1 LSLHTFFSGGLLYKG
16 KMSASDYTNL
26 RRYKTQLA
34 CNMLPQC
41 HTNNM
46 SNAVTL
52 SNSGYCNVPSQC
64 VSSTG
69 QIISADLIYCPDTA
83 FTNQKY
89 VTKTVSASFV
99 VPVKDATVG
108 FLVEKR
114 LPFVK
119 NQRISCRIE
128 DNESNYFNGSV
139 LDYDADTG
147 FLSIGAIDNIT
158 GDFSN
163 SVVYKINLIL
173 FDPETMKLK
182 ERMDYL
188 YKYLFQVSLSTTPNY
203 NPALEQ
209 LIYFER
215 RTIDIMFYLFD
226 YDIRGASGY
235 VFSEQYLF
243 NIMTDTLYPSLFDEN
258 ILQVL
263 NFQPNGNPNVLLSN
277 LKNALYEIY
286 IYLFDV
292 NLEQNIWFNPN

>member
-1 LSLHTFFSGGLLYKG
+1 
-16 KMSASDYTNL
+16 MSASDYTNL
-26 RRYKTQLA
+26 RRYRTQMS

-41 HTNNM
+41 HTNST

-89 VTKTVSASFV
+89 VTKTLMPAFV
-99 VPVKDATVG
+99 VPIKDATVG

-119 NQRISCRIE
+119 NQRISCRIA

-163 SVVYKINLIL
+163 TVVYKINLIL

-188 YKYLFQVSLSTTPNY
+188 YKYLFQVSLSATPNY
-203 NPALEQ
+203 NPAFEQ
-209 LIYFER
+209 LVYFER
-215 RTIDIMFYLFD
+215 RTIDLMFYLFD
-226 YDIRGASGY
+226 YDIRITSGY
-235 VFSEQYLF
+235 QFTEEYLF
-243 NIMTDTLYPSLFDEN
+243 NTIMKDTLYPSLFDVD
-258 ILQVL
+258 ISQVL
-263 NFQPNGNPNVLLSN
+263 NFQPNGNPDVPINN
-277 LKNALYEIY
+277 LKNALYEMFK
-286 IYLFDV
+286 YLFEVD
-292 NLEQNIWFNPN
+292 LEQNIWFNPNP

>member
-1 LSLHTFFSGGLLYKG
+1 
-16 KMSASDYTNL
+16 MSASDYTNL
-26 RRYKTQLA
+26 RRYRTQMS
-34 CNMLPQC
+34 CNMVPQC
-41 HTNNM
+41 HTNNTTN
-46 SNAVTL
+46 SGNAVTL

-89 VTKTVSASFV
+89 VTKTLMPAFV

-119 NQRISCRIE
+119 NQRISCRIA

-163 SVVYKINLIL
+163 TVIYKINLIL

-188 YKYLFQVSLSTTPNY
+188 YKYLFQVNLSSTPNY
-203 NPALEQ
+203 NPAFEQ
-209 LIYFER
+209 LVYFER
-215 RTIDIMFYLFD
+215 
-226 YDIRGASGY
+226 
-235 VFSEQYLF
+235 
-243 NIMTDTLYPSLFDEN
+243 
-258 ILQVL
+258 
-263 NFQPNGNPNVLLSN
+263 
-277 LKNALYEIY
+277 
-286 IYLFDV
+286 
-292 NLEQNIWFNPN
+292 

>member
-1 LSLHTFFSGGLLYKG
+1 
-16 KMSASDYTNL
+16 MPA
-26 RRYKTQLA
+26 
-34 CNMLPQC
+34 
-41 HTNNM
+41 
-46 SNAVTL
+46 
-52 SNSGYCNVPSQC
+52 
-64 VSSTG
+64 
-69 QIISADLIYCPDTA
+69 
-83 FTNQKY
+83 
-89 VTKTVSASFV
+89 FV
-99 VPVKDATVG
+99 VPTKNGTVG

-147 FLSIGAIDNIT
+147 FLSIGSIDNIT

-163 SVVYKINLIL
+163 TVVYKINLIL

-188 YKYLFQVSLSTTPNY
+188 YKYLFQVSLSTTPDY

-209 LIYFER
+209 LVYFER
-215 RTIDIMFYLFD
+215 RTIDLMYYLFD
-226 YDIRGASGY
+226 YDIRLVEGY
-235 VFSEQYLF
+235 EFTEAYLF
-243 NIMTDTLYPSLFDEN
+243 NLLKNTLYLSLFDVDLAN
-258 ILQVL
+258 IL
-263 NFQPNGNPNVLLSN
+263 NFQPNGNPDVPITN
-277 LKNALYEIY
+277 LKNALYEMY

>member
-1 LSLHTFFSGGLLYKG
+1 
-16 KMSASDYTNL
+16 MSASDYTNL
-26 RRYKTQLA
+26 RRYRTQIT
-34 CNMLPQC
+34 CNTLPQC
-41 HTNNM
+41 HTNNTTTT

-52 SNSGYCNVPSQC
+52 SNSGYCNVPTQC

-69 QIISADLIYCPDTA
+69 QIVSADLIYCPDTA

-128 DNESNYFNGSV
+128 DNENNYFNGSV

-147 FLSIGAIDNIT
+147 FLSIGQIDNIT

-163 SVVYKINLIL
+163 TVVYKINLIL
-173 FDPETMKLK
+173 FDPETMRLK

-188 YKYLFQVSLSTTPNY
+188 YKYLFQVSLNTTPNY
-203 NPALEQ
+203 NPVFEQ
-209 LIYFER
+209 LVYFER
-215 RTIDIMFYLFD
+215 RTIDIMYYLFD
-226 YDIRGASGY
+226 FDIRIVSGY
-235 VFSEQYLF
+235 VFSEEYLF
-243 NIMTDTLYPSLFDEN
+243 NIMKDTLYPTLFDVD

-263 NFQPNGNPNVLLSN
+263 NFQPNGNPDVLLTN

-292 NLEQNIWFNPN
+292 NLEQNIWFNPNSLI

>member
-1 LSLHTFFSGGLLYKG
+1 
-16 KMSASDYTNL
+16 MSASDYTNL
-26 RRYKTQLA
+26 RRYRTQMS
-34 CNMLPQC
+34 CNMVPQC
-41 HTNNM
+41 HTNNTTN
-46 SNAVTL
+46 SGNAVTL

-89 VTKTVSASFV
+89 VTKTLMPAFV

-119 NQRISCRIE
+119 NQRISCRIA

-163 SVVYKINLIL
+163 TVIYKINLIL

-188 YKYLFQVSLSTTPNY
+188 YKYLFQVNLSSTPNY
-203 NPALEQ
+203 NPAFEQ
-209 LIYFER
+209 LVYFER
-215 RTIDIMFYLFD
+215 RTIDLMFYLFD
-226 YDIRGASGY
+226 YDIRVTPGY
-235 VFSEQYLF
+235 QFTEEYLF
-243 NIMTDTLYPSLFDEN
+243 NTIMKDTLYPSLFDVD
-258 ILQVL
+258 ISQVL
-263 NFQPNGNPNVLLSN
+263 NFQPNGNPDVPINN
-277 LKNALYEIY
+277 LKNALYEIFK
-286 IYLFDV
+286 YLFDV
-292 NLEQNIWFNPN
+292 DLEQNTWFNPNP

>member
-1 LSLHTFFSGGLLYKG
+1 
-16 KMSASDYTNL
+16 MSASDYTNL

-128 DNESNYFNGSV
+128 DN
-139 LDYDADTG
+139 
-147 FLSIGAIDNIT
+147 
-158 GDFSN
+158 
-163 SVVYKINLIL
+163 
-173 FDPETMKLK
+173 
-182 ERMDYL
+182 
-188 YKYLFQVSLSTTPNY
+188 
-203 NPALEQ
+203 
-209 LIYFER
+209 
-215 RTIDIMFYLFD
+215 
-226 YDIRGASGY
+226 
-235 VFSEQYLF
+235 
-243 NIMTDTLYPSLFDEN
+243 
-258 ILQVL
+258 
-263 NFQPNGNPNVLLSN
+263 
-277 LKNALYEIY
+277 
-286 IYLFDV
+286 
-292 NLEQNIWFNPN
+292 

>member
-1 LSLHTFFSGGLLYKG
+1 
-16 KMSASDYTNL
+16 MSASDYTNL
-26 RRYKTQLA
+26 RRYRTQMS
-34 CNMLPQC
+34 CNTLPQC
-41 HTNNM
+41 HTNNTTTT

-52 SNSGYCNVPSQC
+52 SNSGYCNVPTQC
-64 VSSTG
+64 VSS
-69 QIISADLIYCPDTA
+69 PDTA

-128 DNESNYFNGSV
+128 DNENNYFNGSV

-147 FLSIGAIDNIT
+147 FLSIGQIDNIT

-163 SVVYKINLIL
+163 TVVYKINLIL
-173 FDPETMKLK
+173 FDPETMRLK

-188 YKYLFQVSLSTTPNY
+188 YKYLFQVSLNTTPNY
-203 NPALEQ
+203 NPVFEQ
-209 LIYFER
+209 LVYFER
-215 RTIDIMFYLFD
+215 RTIDIMYYLFD
-226 YDIRGASGY
+226 YDIRIVSDY
-235 VFSEQYLF
+235 VFSEEYLF
-243 NIMTDTLYPSLFDEN
+243 NIMKDTLYPTLFDVD

-263 NFQPNGNPNVLLSN
+263 NFQPNGNPDVLLTN

-292 NLEQNIWFNPN
+292 NLEQNIWFNPNSLI

>member
-1 LSLHTFFSGGLLYKG
+1 
-16 KMSASDYTNL
+16 MSASDYTNL

-41 HTNNM
+41 HTNNT

-89 VTKTVSASFV
+89 VTKTVNASFV

-203 NPALEQ
+203 NPAMEQ

-215 RTIDIMFYLFD
+215 RTIDIMYYLFD
-226 YDIRGASGY
+226 YDIRGVSGY

-263 NFQPNGNPNVLLSN
+263 NFQPNGNPDVLLSN
-277 LKNALYEIY
+277 LKNALYELY